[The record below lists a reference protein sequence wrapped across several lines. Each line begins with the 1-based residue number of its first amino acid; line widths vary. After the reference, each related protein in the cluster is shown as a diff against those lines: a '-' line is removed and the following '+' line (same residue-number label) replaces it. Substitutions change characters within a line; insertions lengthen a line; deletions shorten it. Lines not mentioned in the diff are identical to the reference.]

1 MNRLLLMVTAFF
13 IMTSCEKEAETP
25 RYTTNSAEIE
35 KLKASIEAYENADWD
50 NWKLHYADTA
60 KIFQNQISQGET
72 VDDIQEKHINLIS
85 KLSTY
90 GFSREQMVIEQ
101 ILDDEG
107 RTWVNFW
114 GLWRGTLEANEKTL
128 EIPVH
133 LTMQFVDGKVVKEW
147 GFWNFAPLKE
157 ELNAIEMSSQQKPE
171 QVNNPSS

>member
-1 MNRLLLMVTAFF
+1 MNRLLLIAFAFF
-13 IMTSCEKEAETP
+13 IIISCEKEAEPP
-25 RYTTNSAEIE
+25 RYTTSSAEIE

-72 VDDIQEKHINLIS
+72 VDDIQKKHMNLIS

-114 GLWRGTLEANEKTL
+114 GLWRGTLEANSKTL

-147 GFWNFAPLKE
+147 GFWNFAPFQE
-157 ELNAIEMSSQQKPE
+157 ELNAIEMGGQQESE
-171 QVNNPSS
+171 QSNNPNS